1 VLVQYDLM
9 MAEGSSTRSNRRAQS
24 QRRPIDG
31 SREAIIR
38 EEVADALAATPAER
52 MEVLIA
58 LLDSAYELWR
68 TRGLDRD
75 EGLCRFPRVT
85 QQRRR
90 GLCSDRRDRGPG
102 SRPVSDSKPRRY
114 AITPVK
120 GRPLRTDLD
129 NVAEVIAEVEE
140 DAFR

>member
-1 VLVQYDLM
+1 
-9 MAEGSSTRSNRRAQS
+9 MAEENSSAPSNRRARS

-31 SREAIIR
+31 SREAIVR
-38 EEVADALAATPAER
+38 EEIADALAATPAER
-52 MEVLIA
+52 MEALIA

-90 GLCSDRRDRGPG
+90 GLCSD
-102 SRPVSDSKPRRY
+102 
-114 AITPVK
+114 
-120 GRPLRTDLD
+120 
-129 NVAEVIAEVEE
+129 
-140 DAFR
+140 AFQKK